1 MTRLKGRTA
10 IVTGAGRGLGRAHAL
25 ELAGQGANVVVNDLG
40 GDVHGAGADPTPAQ
54 EVAQRIRDLG
64 GQAVASGHDISDW
77 SQAADLIQMAVESFG
92 DLDILVNNAGIIRDR
107 SLANMTEADWDDVIR
122 VHLKGHAAPTRH
134 AVAYWRQRAK
144 AGNPADASVVMT
156 SSVAGLAGSF
166 GQANYATAKL
176 GVLALSRVVALEA
189 QQYGVRSNVVS
200 PGGRTRITE
209 PDAMRTAPDDAASGF
224 DQMDPANVSPL
235 VAWLADHRCRA
246 NGQVFHITGEH
257 LIISSLPTI
266 VHELWSRGRWT
277 LEKLDDE
284 LPSRLVAP
292 LDLDAWLPSS

>member
-1 MTRLKGRTA
+1 MTRLRGRTA

-25 ELAGQGANVVVNDLG
+25 ELAARGANVVVNDLG
-40 GDVHGAGADPTPAQ
+40 GDVHGTGADPTPAQ
-54 EVAQRIRDLG
+54 EVVRQIRDLG
-64 GQAVASGHDISDW
+64 GQAVASGHDVSDW
-77 SQAADLIQMAVESFG
+77 LQAAALIQLAVGTFG

-134 AVAYWRQRAK
+134 AVAYWRERAK

-156 SSVAGLAGSF
+156 SSVSGLAGNF

-189 QQYGVRSNVVS
+189 HRYGVRSNVVS
-200 PGGRTRITE
+200 PGGRTRITDLDE
-209 PDAMRTAPDDAASGF
+209 PAAPEGF

-235 VAWLADHRCRA
+235 VAWLAAEKCEA

-257 LIISSLPTI
+257 LIVSSLPAI
-266 VHELWSRGRWT
+266 VHELWSEGRWT

-284 LPSRLVAP
+284 LSTRLVAP
-292 LDLDAWLPSS
+292 LDVEAWLG